1 MSLPKTQFSSQPS
14 ESHFASTE
22 LTDDNILVAVASQFS
37 KLLQAHKL
45 SVAQTDI
52 SSEDMARVDTI
63 KQAAIAK
70 IILLLT
76 AYYRNQGW
84 NPQDIKT
91 SVLNMLDQPHN

>member
-1 MSLPKTQFSSQPS
+1 MSLPNTPFYSQPS
-14 ESHFASTE
+14 GTHSANPE

-45 SVAQTDI
+45 SMAQTDI
-52 SSEDMARVDTI
+52 APEDVARVDTV

-76 AYYRNQGW
+76 AYYRTQGW

-91 SVLNMLDQPHN
+91 SVLNMLDQPQS